1 MPKSKLFKSKN
12 QSDSVFK
19 RFVKQYA
26 ILLIVFIVFILGIL
40 IGRQTSEPEIVY
52 KNDNHGSIYNKTEK
66 PEFLSKDLNFDLF
79 WDVWQI
85 IEDNYVY
92 QPVNETEL
100 LYGSMAGS
108 VAALGDSHS
117 VFFDPETTKD
127 FNDELAG
134 TFEGIG
140 AEIAIKNDRLT
151 IVAPLPDSPAKK
163 AGLRSGDKVF
173 AIDGMDTTG
182 ISLDYA
188 VKQIR
193 GPKGTDVVLTI
204 GRDSLDDF
212 KEIKITRQNIDI
224 QSVKW
229 ELLENNI
236 VHLEIRYFNEDTTDD
251 FNQAVLEIINKNP
264 RGIILDLRNNPGGF
278 LDTAIN
284 VAAEWVEDKVVVY
297 EKSADGKLKPH
308 KVNGRARLKDFS
320 TVVLINEG
328 SASGSEIVAGALK
341 DYNLATLIG
350 ETTFGKG
357 SVQTLFPLKDGSSI
371 KLTVAEWLTPNE
383 NTIEGDGV
391 EPDMEVELTVEDFNQ
406 DLDPQMDKA
415 LEVLMANE
423 E

>member
-1 MPKSKLFKSKN
+1 MPKPRLFKSKN

-19 RFVKQYA
+19 QFVKQYA

-52 KNDNHGSIYNKTEK
+52 KNDEHGSVYNKGGK
-66 PEFLSKDLNFDLF
+66 PEFLSKDLNFELF
-79 WDVWQI
+79 WDVWEI
-85 IEDNYVY
+85 IEDNYVH

-108 VAALGDSHS
+108 VASLADPHS

-151 IVAPLPDSPAKK
+151 IVAPLPDSPAQK

-188 VKQIR
+188 VKKIR
-193 GPKGTDVVLTI
+193 GHKGTDVFLTI

-212 KEIKITRQNIDI
+212 KEIKITRQTIDI

-236 VHLEIRYFNEDTTDD
+236 VHLEIRYFNEDTKDD
-251 FNQAVLEIINKNP
+251 FNQAVLESISKNP

-308 KVNGRARLKDFS
+308 KVNGRARLKDFP

-341 DYNLATLIG
+341 DYGLATLIG

-391 EPDMEVELTVEDFNQ
+391 EPDIEVELTVEDFNQ

-415 LEVLMANE
+415 LEVLMDNQE
-423 E
+423 